1 MGTVTIFWLSSGTI
15 LVSPFAGYRLCDGSC
30 VSRVAFSMFAASAV
44 PFDCGSRCWIE
55 SIAGGLGSQG
65 VKGEGRA
72 MGAVGC
78 GWHSFCAFQGNVLW
92 ASSRRRLRIAPPDR
106 RGGRGK
112 GGASRD
118 GALYGRLSLLLLSIA
133 HKGLRTMGRIVP
145 ALAALRAGLFS
156 DALTGSQQILRGQP
170 KTPPITDRTP
180 GNRI

>member
-1 MGTVTIFWLSSGTI
+1 MG
-15 LVSPFAGYRLCDGSC
+15 
-30 VSRVAFSMFAASAV
+30 RVFR
-44 PFDCGSRCWIE
+44 GWRCRCMRHRRHP
-55 SIAGGLGSQG
+55 SIAGQG
-65 VKGEGRA
+65 VGLNLSPAAWGVKAQRARAGQWVRSAVVGILFVRFRA
-72 MGAVGC
+72 MFC
-78 GWHSFCAFQGNVLW
+78 GLPAGG
-92 ASSRRRLRIAPPDR
+92 RLRIAPPDR

-180 GNRI
+180 GNLI